1 MFTVALS
8 LLRCSLCFFS
18 FNRMMSSPT
27 SGDTSVARRQLTV
40 GLSRQSTPNKA
51 ASLAKQSQRAIII
64 EAFYLLWCSVKLAT
78 DSNTLTSKA
87 ITYRSRIKSFM
98 ISNLQNLRVL
108 KSILRTISQWLPR
121 RPIGVK
127 WYVFHTVFTI
137 FGDPWNL
144 EKIDDMVQCAITG
157 LFRIIDDSWHFWKI
171 F

>member
-64 EAFYLLWCSVKLAT
+64 EAFFLLWCSVKLAT

-108 KSILRTISQWLPR
+108 KSILLLANDCLADRLAL
-121 RPIGVK
+121 
-127 WYVFHTVFTI
+127 
-137 FGDPWNL
+137 N
-144 EKIDDMVQCAITG
+144 DMFFIPFSLYLGILGTSKKLMTWCNVP
-157 LFRIIDDSWHFWKI
+157 
-171 F
+171 